1 MTFPAQCS
9 TITNIPKFFATYRFF
24 NRCYLKVIKYLVKWI
39 NVVGFN
45 YYLIT
50 FFTSSSVMSELS
62 LKDPIEEDFKDSS
75 DITLIQKYLIF
86 VSIEMIWL
94 LFGLMTNS
102 WKLYLITLLSSFLIG
117 QIIKRLGNLTIIT
130 FLTRFIS
137 IFRFCIT
144 LFLIINHFH
153 LHIDLIEWIKLI
165 H

>member
-1 MTFPAQCS
+1 VEILGHIYY
-9 TITNIPKFFATYRFF
+9 TIGILIILLQINSIMDINKISYISLWSKKFR
-24 NRCYLKVIKYLVKWI
+24 KIS
-39 NVVGFN
+39 G
-45 YYLIT
+45 
-50 FFTSSSVMSELS
+50 
-62 LKDPIEEDFKDSS
+62 KDPIEEDFKDSS

-94 LFGLMTNS
+94 LFGLMTNI

>member
-1 MTFPAQCS
+1 MEILGHIYY
-9 TITNIPKFFATYRFF
+9 TIGILIILLQINSIMDINKISYISLWSKKFR
-24 NRCYLKVIKYLVKWI
+24 RIS
-39 NVVGFN
+39 G
-45 YYLIT
+45 
-50 FFTSSSVMSELS
+50 
-62 LKDPIEEDFKDSS
+62 KDPIDTDFKDSS

-86 VSIEMIWL
+86 VSIEMTWL

-102 WKLYLITLLSSFLIG
+102 WKLYFITLISSFLIG

-137 IFRFCIT
+137 IFRFSIT